1 MSTFYPVK
9 RIEDEDEENG
19 VKITLTK
26 FETKDKKSQYA
37 TIEIERLKKDKWID
51 EGHAKLDINAL
62 RYLIK

>member
-1 MSTFYPVK
+1 M
-9 RIEDEDEENG
+9 
-19 VKITLTK
+19 KITLTK